1 MSFHTVDTT
10 IEALVA
16 QGFTRRM
23 GQEYLDVL
31 AREDASPLFE
41 GDFRAW
47 AHSRGFS
54 AESASAYELTDAN
67 ASDYLSDYDYARVWP
82 LNGWQRVWVNDKL
95 TLKYLLAGT
104 PWGTL
109 LPKYYFY
116 AGVHGPVPL
125 MDARAR
131 GTRDGFL
138 GTLREVGELACKP
151 CNGEHAIGFNKL
163 GYEGGTYLINNREAD
178 ADAVWRFVRD
188 HPNDIYTE
196 FLHAGGGLERMS
208 PVVHTLRVLTVNPT
222 ATDPVLAACYL
233 RLATGVGGDDSK
245 PNYRP
250 PEQAGVCS
258 LNLRLDMDDGSF
270 DDGRLVYGNHV
281 VHSNLHPDTGVP
293 CTGTIDCWPQVR
305 ELCEGLALYLGLVEY
320 MGLDVCVTPEGP
332 RLLEINSHSGCKY
345 LQLFR
350 PFMADAYLGDY
361 FRAKLDALDALDEAG
376 REARGAIRR

>member
-196 FLHAGGGLERMS
+196 FLHAGGGLRAHE
-208 PVVHTLRVLTVNPT
+208 
-222 ATDPVLAACYL
+222 
-233 RLATGVGGDDSK
+233 
-245 PNYRP
+245 
-250 PEQAGVCS
+250 
-258 LNLRLDMDDGSF
+258 
-270 DDGRLVYGNHV
+270 
-281 VHSNLHPDTGVP
+281 P
-293 CTGTIDCWPQVR
+293 CG
-305 ELCEGLALYLGLVEY
+305 AHA
-320 MGLDVCVTPEGP
+320 EGP
-332 RLLEINSHSGCKY
+332 DREPDGDRSGACGV
-345 LQLFR
+345 LPSPCHR
-350 PFMADAYLGDY
+350 
-361 FRAKLDALDALDEAG
+361 
-376 REARGAIRR
+376 RGWR